1 MTKSEQSKQKKV
13 GFGLGDTYLIV
24 YNVIL
29 AIG

>member
-1 MTKSEQSKQKKV
+1 MSKSEQSKQNKT
-13 GFGLGDTYLIV
+13 GLGLSDTYLVV